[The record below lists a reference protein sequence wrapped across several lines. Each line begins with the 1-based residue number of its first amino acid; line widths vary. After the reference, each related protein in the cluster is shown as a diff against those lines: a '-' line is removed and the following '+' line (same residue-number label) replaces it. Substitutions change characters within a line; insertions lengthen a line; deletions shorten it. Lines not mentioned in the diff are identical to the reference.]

1 MQYINTCNGSRGSY
15 YNLILE
21 VIQNSQSIENN
32 TSNVTMSAY
41 IQSNH
46 SSYYFYGYS
55 ATTNLTFNGSTKAT
69 NTVTVDT
76 RNGNKV
82 LLATWTGN
90 VEHNSDGTLKV
101 NVGATFTCN
110 YSYVTGGSVSGQFE
124 FNTIPRASKF
134 GNIPDFTLDGNEGVG
149 APFSVPITKKS
160 SVLTDTLQIYM
171 PTSSG
176 YTLVATRN
184 NYTSGT
190 VTFSSS
196 ELNTIYPL
204 FTTTQVNFRF
214 NLTTKNGSNTIG
226 TDEVYALGKL
236 STTGLNPT
244 FSNINLTYKDV
255 NSVTTAITGNNQII
269 IKDFSEMQIILNSK
283 ATAHKGATMKN
294 YILGSTS
301 DLQTF
306 SASASLPFT
315 VTENFPNQ
323 SYYAKAID
331 SRGNQTQ
338 VTKNV
343 QTFINYELP
352 NSIKINLK
360 RSNNGAGESVS
371 VSISGKYYNW
381 TGLAVN
387 NEITNIS
394 VDYREK
400 GSSTWSYAVNLTS
413 TSSNGNFSVSE
424 TSLGNFD
431 VSKEYEFRFGITDKL
446 SSVTENITLNSGEP
460 YIWHMKNSKIMG
472 IGGKPSSNLPEGSLQ
487 LYGDLIVPKRLSS
500 PVQVNGDP
508 TGDFRN
514 IFFRGEGSCYD
525 IKQFRQSTGSIS
537 YFPQYG
543 AGLAVSSGDTHFYID
558 TSYSTRLA
566 YIGAGNGYSLK
577 WKGQLCF
584 KEDGYINGYL
594 GTISSGD
601 FNNYTTQGEYLVQAG
616 TTIINAPYT
625 GNIYGKLI
633 ITHSK
638 GSSGTGSSSMYIYQK
653 FLDTSGRE
661 FTRYKINNDG
671 WTTWVYSS
679 PCYCEITNSETVTM
693 TFGNA
698 WTWHTVPLNTTLKK
712 YGLGLSKN
720 GNGIQIGKGVHTVKI
735 TATYNYY
742 NNDVG
747 GGDIQ
752 ANIFKNTSATKMLG
766 YVGATSASYT
776 YVSFTGSII
785 TSVVEGDLLYLKVE
799 GSLSN
804 KSVRIFDGTMLMVEV
819 LD

>member
-1 MQYINTCNGSRGSY
+1 MQYINTCNGSRGSHY
-15 YNLILE
+15 DLILE
-21 VIQNSQSIENN
+21 VTQNSQSIENN

-41 IQSNH
+41 LQSNN

-82 LLATWTGN
+82 LLATWTDN
-90 VEHNSDGTLKV
+90 VGHNSDGTLKV

-124 FNTIPRASKF
+124 FNTIPRASTF
-134 GNIPDFTLDGNEGVG
+134 GYIPDFVLDGNEGVG
-149 APFSVPITKKS
+149 VPFSVPVTKKS
-160 SVLTDTLQIYM
+160 NALTDTLQIYM

-176 YTLVATRN
+176 YKLVATRN
-184 NYTSGT
+184 NYSSGT

-214 NLTTKNGSNTIG
+214 NLTTKSGSTTIG
-226 TDEVYALGKL
+226 TDEAYALGKL

-244 FSNINLTYKDV
+244 FSNINLTYKDI
-255 NSVTTAITGNNQII
+255 NTKTTAITGNNQII
-269 IKDFSEMQIILNSK
+269 IKDFSNMQITLNSK

-315 VTENFPNQ
+315 VTENLPNQ

-446 SSVTENITLNSGEP
+446 SSVTENATLNSGEP

-472 IGGKPSSNLPEGSLQ
+472 IGGKPDDSLPEGSLQ
-487 LYGDLIVPKRLSS
+487 TFGKIVNANNGLFVNSCLGRIEGGSDYNDFLEQGEYTVSVASGTSATNSPVSGAHWGKLIVK
-500 PVQVNGDP
+500 NTYGND
-508 TGDFRN
+508 G
-514 IFFRGEGSCYD
+514 
-525 IKQFRQSTGSIS
+525 STG
-537 YFPQYG
+537 
-543 AGLAVSSGDTHFYID
+543 AVWQHF
-558 TSYSTRLA
+558 
-566 YIGAGNGYSLK
+566 
-577 WKGQLCF
+577 
-584 KEDGYINGYL
+584 
-594 GTISSGD
+594 ISSGGIEYKRRRSTPSES
-601 FNNYTTQGEYLVQAG
+601 FNEWVCVSGGWKTDSSYSYLPNGMIVEWGIATVDANQ
-616 TTIINAPYT
+616 
-625 GNIYGKLI
+625 
-633 ITHSK
+633 S
-638 GSSGTGSSSMYIYQK
+638 
-653 FLDTSGRE
+653 
-661 FTRYKINNDG
+661 YK
-671 WTTWVYSS
+671 
-679 PCYCEITNSETVTM
+679 TVTLP
-693 TFGNA
+693 TAVSN
-698 WTWHTVPLNTTLKK
+698 
-712 YGLGLSKN
+712 
-720 GNGIQIGKGVHTVKI
+720 KI
-735 TATYNYY
+735 VNVQVTPYY
-742 NNDVG
+742 NNYNALFVC
-747 GGDIQ
+747 
-752 ANIFKNTSATKMLG
+752 ASNLTKQSFRLHCRQKDGSTITTNNDFYWFVIG
-766 YVGATSASYT
+766 Y
-776 YVSFTGSII
+776 
-785 TSVVEGDLLYLKVE
+785 
-799 GSLSN
+799 
-804 KSVRIFDGTMLMVEV
+804 
-819 LD
+819 

>member
-149 APFSVPITKKS
+149 APFSVPVTKKS

-226 TDEVYALGKL
+226 TDEAYALGKL

-294 YILGSTS
+294 YILGSTG

-306 SASASLPFT
+306 SASASLPFN
-315 VTENFPNQ
+315 VTEYNPKS
-323 SYYAKAID
+323 SYYVKAID

-381 TGLAVN
+381 TGLTVN
-387 NEITNIS
+387 NEITNIA

-400 GSSTWSYAVNLTS
+400 GTSDWSYGLNLTV
-413 TSSNGNFSVSE
+413 TNLNGNFSVSE
-424 TSLGNFD
+424 TTLGNYD

-446 SSVTENITLNSGEP
+446 SSVTENATLNSGEP
-460 YIWHMKNSKIMG
+460 YIWHMKNAKIMG
-472 IGGKPSSNLPEGSLQ
+472 IGGKPSIDLSEGSLH
-487 LYGDLIVPKRLSS
+487 LYGDLQIDGKIRELY
-500 PVQVNGDP
+500 PV
-508 TGDFRN
+508 
-514 IFFRGEGSCYD
+514 
-525 IKQFRQSTGSIS
+525 GSIYIS
-537 YFPQYG
+537 VINTNPSIYFGGTWQGFG
-543 AGLAVSSGDTHFYID
+543 AGRVLVGVDT
-558 TSYSTRLA
+558 TQT
-566 YIGAGNGYSLK
+566 
-577 WKGQLCF
+577 
-584 KEDGYINGYL
+584 
-594 GTISSGD
+594 D
-601 FNNYTTQGEYLVQAG
+601 FNSAMKTGGEKKHTLSVNEIPSHRHPLIYNGNNKPVNL
-616 TTIINAPYT
+616 NA
-625 GNIYGKLI
+625 
-633 ITHSK
+633 S
-638 GSSGTGSSSMYIYQK
+638 GSA
-653 FLDTSGRE
+653 
-661 FTRYKINNDG
+661 
-671 WTTWVYSS
+671 
-679 PCYCEITNSETVTM
+679 
-693 TFGNA
+693 NA
-698 WTWHTVPLNTTLKK
+698 
-712 YGLGLSKN
+712 YGLTNWN
-720 GNGIQIGKGVHTVKI
+720 G
-735 TATYNYY
+735 TALDSNAELYGNY
-742 NNDVG
+742 VG
-747 GGDIQ
+747 GGQ
-752 ANIFKNTSATKMLG
+752 SHNNLQP
-766 YVGATSASYT
+766 Y
-776 YVSFTGSII
+776 I
-785 TSVVEGDLLYLKVE
+785 TVYMWRRTD
-799 GSLSN
+799 
-804 KSVRIFDGTMLMVEV
+804 
-819 LD
+819 

>member
-149 APFSVPITKKS
+149 VPFSVPVTKKS
-160 SVLTDTLQIYM
+160 NALTDTLQIYM

-176 YTLVATRN
+176 YKLVATRN
-184 NYTSGT
+184 NYSSGT

-214 NLTTKNGSNTIG
+214 NLTTKSGSTTIG
-226 TDEVYALGKL
+226 TDEAYALGKL

-244 FSNINLTYKDV
+244 FSNINLTYKDI
-255 NSVTTAITGNNQII
+255 NTKTTAITGNNQII
-269 IKDFSEMQIILNSK
+269 IRDFSNMQITLNSK
-283 ATAHKGATMKN
+283 ATAHKGATIKN

-413 TSSNGNFSVSE
+413 ISSNGNFSVSE

-446 SSVTENITLNSGEP
+446 SSVTENTTLNSGEP

-472 IGGKPSSNLPEGSLQ
+472 IGGKPDDSLPERSLQVFGKIANANNGLFVNSCLGRIEGGSDYNDFLEQGEYAVSVASGTSATNSPVSGAHWGKLIVKNTYGNDGSTGAVWQHFISSGGIEYKRHRDTPSSNLTDWVCVSG
-487 LYGDLIVPKRLSS
+487 GWKTDSS
-500 PVQVNGDP
+500 YSYLPNGMIIEWGITTFEP
-508 TGDFRN
+508 NNTYTTVTLPR
-514 IFFRGEGSCYD
+514 
-525 IKQFRQSTGSIS
+525 
-537 YFPQYG
+537 
-543 AGLAVSSGDTHFYID
+543 AVSNKI
-558 TSYSTRLA
+558 
-566 YIGAGNGYSLK
+566 
-577 WKGQLCF
+577 
-584 KEDGYINGYL
+584 
-594 GTISSGD
+594 
-601 FNNYTTQGEYLVQAG
+601 V
-616 TTIINAPYT
+616 
-625 GNIYGKLI
+625 NI
-633 ITHSK
+633 
-638 GSSGTGSSSMYIYQK
+638 Q
-653 FLDTSGRE
+653 
-661 FTRYKINNDG
+661 
-671 WTTWVYSS
+671 
-679 PCYCEITNSETVTM
+679 VT
-693 TFGNA
+693 
-698 WTWHTVPLNTTLKK
+698 P
-712 YGLGLSKN
+712 
-720 GNGIQIGKGVHTVKI
+720 
-735 TATYNYY
+735 YY
-742 NNDVG
+742 NNYNSLFVC
-747 GGDIQ
+747 
-752 ANIFKNTSATKMLG
+752 
-766 YVGATSASYT
+766 
-776 YVSFTGSII
+776 VSDLTTQSFRLHCR
-785 TSVVEGDLLYLKVE
+785 LLYDSSITKNNDFYWFVI
-799 GSLSN
+799 GY
-804 KSVRIFDGTMLMVEV
+804 
-819 LD
+819 